1 MPKNK
6 LFLKNQQ
13 LNGKF
18 VRAFETHPSPFVN
31 DKITDVRPLF
41 GDEIEGRWP
50 GNPWPFW
57 CW

>member
-31 DKITDVRPLF
+31 DMITDVRPLF
-41 GDEIEGRWP
+41 GDEIEGR
-50 GNPWPFW
+50 
-57 CW
+57 